1 MALFKKKA
9 APAVAEPMDLDAV
22 MKKYDRESN
31 TRVWEGTPRLVVN
44 IILALFSLFSIVY
57 LVTLRKYMKSIFLGD
72 SEDTIS
78 AADEFVSHREGESF
92 LAFYLTVLLAGSILG
107 EIAVQL
113 LRYRKK
119 KKSSENTSKGEP
131 T

>member
-1 MALFKKKA
+1 MNFYHSMAMVFLLGFGIRFLYFRLKKGWI
-9 APAVAEPMDLDAV
+9 VTL
-22 MKKYDRESN
+22 
-31 TRVWEGTPRLVVN
+31 
-44 IILALFSLFSIVY
+44 ILAVI
-57 LVTLRKYMKSIFLGD
+57 TGIAW
-72 SEDTIS
+72 IS

-92 LAFYLTVLLAGSILG
+92 LALYLTVLLAGSILG

-119 KKSSENTSKGEP
+119 KKSSENTSKGDP

>member
-1 MALFKKKA
+1 MNFYSSMAMFFLLGFGIRFLYFRLKKG
-9 APAVAEPMDLDAV
+9 
-22 MKKYDRESN
+22 
-31 TRVWEGTPRLVVN
+31 W
-44 IILALFSLFSIVY
+44 I
-57 LVTLRKYMKSIFLGD
+57 VTLIMAVVTGIAW
-72 SEDTIS
+72 IS